1 MVSCA
6 VLVVSLAA
14 CDFERSPLR
23 SEPQSQRS
31 DPDASARV
39 DASAAG
45 DASRDADVDGS
56 RLDGAPADRDASP
69 DDDAGNPDGGGAADG
84 SSPDDPTMRPEP
96 TPPALQCGGTFCASS
111 TAPAKVC
118 CTGEAD
124 VEQRAARAADRCGL
138 ELDAVDAATFG
149 SRCWQRDQLGI
160 LDDRCASRPASADDA
175 IEPGCC
181 SDGRCGTFNA
191 EHKLGCRFASS
202 AEPAACAGP
211 ASGQTCDPVGQYGL
225 RIRVDSAWGGR
236 SGGLI
241 GLTDDGRG
249 AVEVYVLARVAGV
262 DPTTSA
268 LEATGRVCGVVLPPF
283 YSTTLCE
290 SYQPQF
296 PDAIWESTRVPHLTL
311 GGRYACSPQGCEL
324 SIDPQTY
331 LLGFAL
337 DNSEA
342 TWPSAGSTNM
352 LRCAAGRGEDCYP
365 DHDDDGVPGVR
376 VELVKGGVA
385 RQGNNCGR
393 GYELRA
399 APLNDS
405 VASIFDGVRRTDR
418 LLLGMRTRLGS
429 SFRLADDCAA
439 GRGSAIAENINSR
452 AVGCFVEEGTFDFP
466 NVRNEAGPNERCSGR
481 EAQFLDANLP
491 EYLLLAPGEKPAS
504 SLELAD
510 ESPSRGPEAQLVRLG
525 SITDAIGCADVRA
538 ANY

>member
-1 MVSCA
+1 MKCRLVLSCA
-6 VLVVSLAA
+6 VLVVSFAA
-14 CDFERSPLR
+14 CDFERSPIR
-23 SEPQSQRS
+23 SEQSQRPAREPS
-31 DPDASARV
+31 GDASAL
-39 DASAAG
+39 G
-45 DASRDADVDGS
+45 DAASDADVDGS
-56 RLDGAPADRDASP
+56 LLDGGPTHRDADL
-69 DDDAGNPDGGGAADG
+69 DDDAGSLDGGASADG
-84 SSPDDPTMRPEP
+84 STPGDPTVQPEP
-96 TPPALQCGGTFCASS
+96 TAPALKCGGTFCANAS
-111 TAPAKVC
+111 APAKVC
-118 CTGEAD
+118 CTAQSD
-124 VEQRAARAADRCGL
+124 VDQRAARAADRCGL
-138 ELDAVDAATFG
+138 ELDAVDATAFG

-160 LDDRCASRPASADDA
+160 LDDRCPASPGDPS
-175 IEPGCC
+175 EPGCC
-181 SDGRCGTFNA
+181 SDGRCGTINA

-202 AEPAACAGP
+202 EPAACAGP
-211 ASGQTCDPVGQYGL
+211 ATGQSCDPVGQFGL

-249 AVEVYVLARVAGV
+249 AVEVYVLARIASV
-262 DPTTSA
+262 DSTTNA

-290 SYQPQF
+290 SYQPRF
-296 PDAIWESTRVPHLTL
+296 PEAIWESATVPRLTL
-311 GGRYACSPQGCEL
+311 AGRYACSAQGCEL

-337 DNSEA
+337 DNTEA
-342 TWPSAGSTNM
+342 TWPQAGSTNM
-352 LRCAAGRGEDCYP
+352 LRCAAGRGQDCYP
-365 DHDDDGVPGVR
+365 DHDDDGAPGVR
-376 VELVKGGVA
+376 VELVKGGME

-418 LLLGMRTRLGS
+418 LLLGMRTRLGG
-429 SFRLADDCAA
+429 SFRLADDCAT
-439 GRGSAIAENINSR
+439 GRGSALAENINSR

-466 NVRNEAGPNERCSGR
+466 NVLNEAGPNERCSDR

-491 EYLLLAPGEKPAS
+491 EYLLLAPGEEPAS

-510 ESPSRGPEAQLVRLG
+510 ESPSRGPEAQMVRLG

-538 ANY
+538 AEY